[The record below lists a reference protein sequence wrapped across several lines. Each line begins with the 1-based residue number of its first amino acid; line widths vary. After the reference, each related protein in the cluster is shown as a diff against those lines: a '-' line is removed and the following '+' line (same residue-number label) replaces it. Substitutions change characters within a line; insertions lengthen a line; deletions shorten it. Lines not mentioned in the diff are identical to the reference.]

1 MFISLD
7 LAVTTWAVIE
17 SLLRYTWKQGI
28 SQVRVRLRECQ
39 QGKIDAGQGMLQGDK
54 PDLDTVGLVNV
65 DGVAGASDLHLDALA
80 VDDLKGREQ
89 AIKHDGNL
97 PSISEIG

>member
-1 MFISLD
+1 M
-7 LAVTTWAVIE
+7 
-17 SLLRYTWKQGI
+17 
-28 SQVRVRLRECQ
+28 
-39 QGKIDAGQGMLQGDK
+39 
-54 PDLDTVGLVNV
+54 PDLNTVGLVNV